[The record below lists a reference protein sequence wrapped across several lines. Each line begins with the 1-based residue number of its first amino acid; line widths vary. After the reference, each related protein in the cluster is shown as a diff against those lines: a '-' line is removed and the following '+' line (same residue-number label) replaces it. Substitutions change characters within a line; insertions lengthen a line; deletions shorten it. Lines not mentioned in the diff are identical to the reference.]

1 MRLSRLIP
9 LLLIA
14 ALSGGLIGAAAT
26 WYALGRWE
34 VVRVAFFGTAT
45 PMPTP
50 PPPTATPTVAP
61 SATPTVTAASSPT
74 ATATFTVSPSPTPT
88 ATPMPTAVPTASL
101 PELIERVSPAV
112 VMVINSREQRS
123 NASGGGEQVIW
134 GSGVIIHPQGFI
146 LTNAHVARDAGELI
160 IIRSNGRD
168 AVARLVAI
176 DPQADLALL
185 KLQRG
190 TGYPALQWGDSA
202 ALRLGDA
209 VLVIG
214 SPLGNLPNS
223 ATTGIVSGLDRTIKL
238 EDGTRV
244 TGLIQTDAA
253 VNRGNSGGPL
263 LNAKG
268 EVVGIITLVIRDDV
282 REGEPT
288 IQGIGFAIPSA
299 TARPLVEKWIAEN
312 Q

>member
-1 MRLSRLIP
+1 MRLARLIP
-9 LLLIA
+9 LLLIV

-34 VVRVAFFGTAT
+34 GVRVALFGT
-45 PMPTP
+45 PIPTP
-50 PPPTATPTVAP
+50 TPLPPTPAP
-61 SATPTVTAASSPT
+61 SATPTATPTSNPT
-74 ATATFTVSPSPTPT
+74 ATATFTVTPSPTPT
-88 ATPMPTAVPTASL
+88 VTASPTAATIGSL

-112 VMVINSREQRS
+112 VTVINTREQRANES
-123 NASGGGEQVIW
+123 AGEGQVIW
-134 GSGVIIHPQGFI
+134 GSGVIIHSQGFI
-146 LTNAHVARDAGELI
+146 LTNAHVARDAEELI
-160 IIRSNGRD
+160 IIRNNNRN
-168 AVARLVAI
+168 ALAQLVAI

-190 TGYPALQWGDSA
+190 TGYPALQWGDSG
-202 ALRLGDA
+202 ALRLGDT

-223 ATTGIVSGLDRTIKL
+223 VTAGIISGLDRTIKL
-238 EDGTRV
+238 EGGTEMA
-244 TGLIQTDAA
+244 GLIQTDAA

-268 EVVGIITLVIRDDV
+268 EVVGIITLVIRDDA

-299 TARPLVEKWIAEN
+299 TARPLVEKWIAEHK
-312 Q
+312 